1 MIELV
6 LMYCLSSDT
15 AQCVQP
21 REVREARW
29 AAPSSAPCG
38 RRPGRRSSWSW
49 HPRYR
54 LSGWRCEVDKPRESP
69 A

>member
-6 LMYCLSSDT
+6 LVYCLST
-15 AQCVQP
+15 APDRCMER
-21 REVREARW
+21 REVREQVGSPIECTMKAQTI
-29 AAPSSAPCG
+29 AQEYVVE
-38 RRPGRRSSWSW
+38 

-54 LSGWRCEVDKPRESP
+54 LMGWRCEVDKPRENP

>member
-6 LMYCLSSDT
+6 LMYCLSSDPN
-15 AQCVQP
+15 ACIQP
-21 REVREARW
+21 REVREPMGSPIECTMRAQTL
-29 AAPSSAPCG
+29 AQQFVIA
-38 RRPGRRSSWSW
+38 

-54 LSGWRCEVDKPRESP
+54 LSGWRCEVDKPREVP

>member
-6 LMYCLSSDT
+6 LVYCLSAELDRCLEPREHREPVGSPIECALKAQTT
-15 AQCVQP
+15 AQGFV
-21 REVREARW
+21 V
-29 AAPSSAPCG
+29 S
-38 RRPGRRSSWSW
+38 

-54 LSGWRCEVDKPRESP
+54 LAGWRCEVDKPRERR

>member
-6 LMYCLSSDT
+6 LVYCLSNEPDR
-15 AQCVQP
+15 CMER
-21 REVREARW
+21 REVREEVGSPIECALK
-29 AAPSSAPCG
+29 AQTTG
-38 RRPGRRSSWSW
+38 QYYVMT

-54 LSGWRCEVDKPRESP
+54 LSGWRCEVDRPRENP

>member
-6 LMYCLSSDT
+6 LVYCLSVEPDR
-15 AQCVQP
+15 CMEK
-21 REVREARW
+21 REIREAVGSPIEC
-29 AAPSSAPCG
+29 ALKAQTSGQSFVVT
-38 RRPGRRSSWSW
+38 

-54 LSGWRCEVDKPRESP
+54 LSGWRCEVDRPTERP

>member
-6 LMYCLSSDT
+6 LMYCLSSDV

-21 REVREARW
+21 REIREPMGSPIECAMR
-29 AAPSSAPCG
+29 AQTLAQEFVIM
-38 RRPGRRSSWSW
+38 
-49 HPRYR
+49 HPKYR
-54 LSGWRCEVDKPRESP
+54 LSGWRCEVDKPREEP

>member
-6 LMYCLSSDT
+6 LIYGLSSELDLCT
-15 AQCVQP
+15 GQREMREPVGSPIECAMRAQTIAQEYV
-21 REVREARW
+21 VA
-29 AAPSSAPCG
+29 
-38 RRPGRRSSWSW
+38 

-54 LSGWRCEVDKPRESP
+54 LQGWRCEVDKPRESP